1 MLFKRKKSNRRFKH
15 AFVLDVKLR
24 ADQIRQRRF
33 RFVTGLLTFV
43 FVTAFVVFL
52 IWRGGGWLLDKFV
65 FKNAAFALETIEVQ
79 TDGVIASDALRRM
92 AGVKPGDNLLALNLS
107 QVKRELERVPLIQAA
122 AVERV
127 LPRTLRLRVVERE
140 PVAQVIVPVA
150 QPAGGAYLYLLDAAG
165 FVMPQLGRAVSNE
178 PQSQPHEQLPVLTG
192 MNTVELRPGRQVESP
207 QIHAALRLLVE
218 FNGSL
223 MAGLADVRRI
233 DVSSPDILRV
243 TTGQGSEITFA
254 VGANPAL
261 QLRRWRVVHDQ
272 GQRASKAI
280 AALDLSI
287 TNNIPARWVEA
298 GSLPPVKPKSAKPSP
313 YRKKNV

>member
-24 ADQIRQRRF
+24 ADQIRQRRV

-65 FKNAAFALETIEVQ
+65 FKNPAFALETIEVQ

-127 LPRTLRLRVVERE
+127 LPHTLRLRVVERE

-192 MNTVELRPGRQVESP
+192 MNTVELRPGRQVESA
-207 QIHAALRLLVE
+207 QVHAALRLLVE

-298 GSLPPVKPKSAKPSP
+298 NSLPPVKPKSAKPSP